1 MSISLIA
8 NSGIQ
13 FHRFEL
19 KIDPNEDVIKSMGF
33 QEYSDDPDSN
43 TTPTLLLSYYLPDQ
57 DFWVSK
63 KMLKELSYIDS
74 NNNLLLDNINY
85 NIVNGFA
92 SDDSDKDFYTIGD
105 VQDCMETYSS
115 LDGEP
120 DKWLPLPYFK
130 KNTNEQSLFGP
141 ISWARFCIKNISK
154 KEDKIKT
161 YKVALAFDTT
171 MDAKTQS
178 TYFVPKKGD
187 TDENDNLFG
196 LCNNE
201 DYILG
206 FCTDETCTWVQ
217 NYLTSSFTEAE
228 PTAIP
233 FYKHIA
239 QYVYLMK
246 YLEALNV
253 FTDTKLFSDKQLG
266 IEVDLVVDIGNANT
280 CGVLFESPSD
290 KDKSFNF
297 NSVDKLRLNDL
308 SNIHQYYDEP
318 FSMRLAFVKPK
329 FGDIHILEQKP
340 KSFTWLSI
348 VRLGEEAK
356 RLIGEYTID
365 PDKGK
370 ETATHHSSP
379 KRYLWDNRPS
389 DIPWEFVNLT
399 KDVNESVFYEGVSE
413 QFGPDGVYL
422 DGSNDTGFSIHA
434 NYSKKSL
441 MTFVFMEIIL
451 NAITQMNSHEFRLK
465 HGNLEKPRV
474 LKRITVTCP
483 TSIIQKEQI
492 ILRKAAEEAVQVMG
506 KAFKFLNNSQS
517 EDIDTD
523 HQIIPSPKD
532 LSKKLS
538 MIRERKD
545 WIYDE
550 ATCGQFVF
558 LYAEIAERYL
568 NNPEIFFNLYGK
580 KREDVDTATGKA
592 LTIGSIDI
600 GGGTTDL
607 MICAYQYEGS
617 LGQSAITP
625 NPLYWESFNI
635 AGDDLLK
642 EIVQQIILEGNNESS
657 AEGNHVGM
665 IKNAA
670 HRAGVTDVAKK
681 MQNFFGVDSNRQGYI
696 ARIIRKNFIV
706 QVAIPI
712 ALAYL
717 EQAVKNKQETELNY
731 EDIFKNSP
739 PNGQIVEA
747 FNTHFAPLKLE
758 EIKWTVSPTAIFS
771 VLETTF
777 DPMLRQ
783 LSAILS
789 AYGCDFILLAGKP
802 TSIPKIREMF
812 IKYYPVSPERII
824 SLDSYRVGRW
834 YPFADDLGYFEDPKT
849 IVCVGAIIALMGG
862 KLDKLDNFTIR
873 TEKLKRKLI
882 STADYIGL
890 LNRHTSNIE
899 EIFID
904 PDTNRYDIEVHSLP
918 MTIGYKQLPNKRYR
932 GRPIFKLDFNNEAL
946 KEKISERDP
955 TLEKLDVLKQVEA
968 YKVNLKSRLPF
979 IVKLKRVPSESKE
992 DIFIDMIKDVTKNE
1006 MSRSSLSL
1014 SIMTLAD
1021 ENGYWL
1027 DTGEFVLNIK

>member
-19 KIDPNEDVIKSMGF
+19 KINPNDDVIKSMGF
-33 QEYSDDPDSN
+33 YEDIDWESG
-43 TTPTLLLSYYLPDQ
+43 TVTLSLVYYLPEQ
-57 DFWVSK
+57 EFWVPK
-63 KMLKELSYIDS
+63 TFLKEENYIDK
-74 NNNLLLDNINY
+74 NNRLLLDDINY
-85 NIVNGFA
+85 TSA
-92 SDDSDKDFYTIGD
+92 KSYALDDGYEGFYTIGD
-105 VQDCMETYSS
+105 VQDCMETYAS

-130 KNTNEQSLFGP
+130 KNTNEESLFGP
-141 ISWARFCIKNISK
+141 IGWARFCMKNISK
-154 KEDKIKT
+154 KEDKIKI

-171 MDAKTQS
+171 IDVQAQN
-178 TYFVPKKGD
+178 TYFAPKKGD
-187 TDENDNLFG
+187 TNENENLFG

-201 DYILG
+201 DYVINFLS
-206 FCTDETCTWVQ
+206 DEEKCGWVH
-217 NYLTSSFTEAE
+217 NYLTSAVMEVE
-228 PTAIP
+228 PTETP
-233 FYKHIA
+233 YRKFLA
-239 QYVYLMK
+239 QYIYLIR

-253 FTDTKLFSDKQLG
+253 FPDTKLFSDDQADV
-266 IEVDLVVDIGNANT
+266 EVDLVVDIGNANT

-318 FSMRLAFVKPK
+318 FSMRLAFVEPK
-329 FGDIHILEQKP
+329 FGDIHIPEYKNFKWPSL
-340 KSFTWLSI
+340 

-356 RLIGEYTID
+356 RLIGQYTID

-389 DIPWEFVNLT
+389 DIPWEFVNFS
-399 KDVNESVFYEGVSE
+399 KDKNLNTSVYYEGVSE
-413 QFGPDGVYL
+413 QFESDGEYAH
-422 DGSNDTGFSIHA
+422 DGNFSTQHF
-434 NYSKKSL
+434 YSKKSL

-465 HGNLEKPRV
+465 HGNLEKPRS

-492 ILRKAAEEAVQVMG
+492 ILRKSAEEAVQVMR
-506 KAFKFLNNSQS
+506 KVFKNTFLKSQP
-517 EDIDTD
+517 DDNDTD

-642 EIVQQIILEGNNESS
+642 EIVQQVILEGNSESS

-717 EQAVKNKQETELNY
+717 EQAVKNKHETELNY

-758 EIKWTVSPTAIFS
+758 EIKWTVSPTAVFS

-802 TSIPKIREMF
+802 TSIPRIREMF

-932 GRPIFKLDFNNEAL
+932 GRPIFKLDFNNESL
-946 KEKISERDP
+946 REKISERDP
-955 TLEKLDVLKQVEA
+955 FLEEVNVLKQVEA

-1014 SIMTLAD
+1014 SIMTLSD

>member
-13 FHRFEL
+13 FHRFEI
-19 KIDPNEDVIKSMGF
+19 KINPNEDVIKSMGF
-33 QEYSDDPDSN
+33 IEDKSN
-43 TTPTLLLSYYLPDQ
+43 LLSLGFAYYLPDQ
-57 DFWVSK
+57 DFWVPK
-63 KMLKELSYIDS
+63 NFLLAQEYIDK
-74 NNNLLLDNINY
+74 NNNILLENINY
-85 NIVNGFA
+85 NIVKGFA
-92 SDDSDKDFYTIGD
+92 LRDGEFYTIGD
-105 VQDCMETYSS
+105 VQDCLETYSS
-115 LDGEP
+115 FEGQP
-120 DKWLPLPYFK
+120 DKWLPMPYFR
-130 KNTNEQSLFGP
+130 KNTNEESLFGP
-141 ISWARFCIKNISK
+141 ISWARFSIKNVSK

-161 YKVALAFDTT
+161 YKVALAFDT
-171 MDAKTQS
+171 ALYAQLES
-178 TYFVPKKGD
+178 TYFAPKESD
-187 TDENDNLFG
+187 TQENENLFG

-206 FCTDETCTWVQ
+206 FCIDQSCEWVQ
-217 NYLTSSFTEAE
+217 KYLTNSFREGESTEM
-228 PTAIP
+228 P
-233 FYKHIA
+233 YNKHVA
-239 QYVYLMK
+239 QYVYLIK
-246 YLEALNV
+246 YLEALKV
-253 FTDTKLFSDKQLG
+253 FPDAKLFTDDK
-266 IEVDLVVDIGNANT
+266 IKVEVDLVVDVGNANT

-290 KDKSFNF
+290 KDRAFNF

-308 SNIHQYYDEP
+308 SNIHQYYNEP
-318 FSMRLAFVKPK
+318 FSMRLAFSEPR
-329 FGDIHILEQKP
+329 FGEIYIHEHKNFRWP
-340 KSFTWLSI
+340 SV

-356 RLIGEYTID
+356 RLIGEDTID
-365 PDKGK
+365 PNKGK
-370 ETATHHSSP
+370 ETATYHSSP
-379 KRYLWDNRPS
+379 KRYLWDDRVA
-389 DIPWEFVNLT
+389 DIPWEFINSTNNLNSH
-399 KDVNESVFYEGVSE
+399 VAY
-413 QFGPDGVYL
+413 DGVTDQFTNEGKHVKDWSQEDDDKFGTQPY
-422 DGSNDTGFSIHA
+422 
-434 NYSKKSL
+434 YSKKSL

-451 NAITQMNSHEFRLK
+451 NAITQVNSHEFRLK
-465 HGNLEKPRV
+465 HGNLEKPRS
-474 LKRITVTCP
+474 LKRITITCP

-492 ILRKAAEEAVQVMG
+492 ILRKAAEEAVEVMS
-506 KAFKFLNNSQS
+506 KVFKNLIRPSVS
-517 EDIDTD
+517 ENEDDQ
-523 HQIIPSPKD
+523 QIIPSPRD
-532 LSKKLS
+532 LAKNLN
-538 MIRERKD
+538 MIREKKD

-568 NNPEIFFNLYGK
+568 NNPKIFFDLYGK
-580 KREDVDTATGKA
+580 KREDVDTVTGKA

-635 AGDDLLK
+635 AGDDFLK
-642 EIVQQIILEGNNESS
+642 EIVQQIILEGNNESG
-657 AEGNHVGM
+657 AEKNHVGI

-670 HRAGVTDVAKK
+670 QDAGVTEIAKK

-717 EQAVKNKQETELNY
+717 EQAVKSKHETELTY

-739 PNGQIVEA
+739 PNSQIVEA
-747 FNTHFAPLKLE
+747 FNFHFAPLKLE
-758 EIKWTVSPTAIFS
+758 EIKWKVSPEAVFS

-777 DPMLRQ
+777 DPLLRQ

-812 IKYYPVSPERII
+812 IKYYPASPERII
-824 SLDSYRVGRW
+824 SLDTYRVGRW

-862 KLDKLDNFTIR
+862 KLDKLDNFSIR

-890 LNRHTSNIE
+890 LNKHTSNIE

-932 GRPIFKLDFNNEAL
+932 GRPIFKLDFNNAAL
-946 KEKISERDP
+946 NEKIWERDMSIKKN
-955 TLEKLDVLKQVEA
+955 TVETSKQVEA
-968 YKVNLKSRLPF
+968 YKVNLKNRLPF
-979 IVKLKRVPSESKE
+979 IVKLKRTPSESKE
-992 DIFIDMIKDVTKNE
+992 DIFIDSIKDVTKNE
-1006 MSRSSLSL
+1006 MSRSFLSL
-1014 SIMTLAD
+1014 SIMTLSD

>member
-33 QEYSDDPDSN
+33 CEMEMWEENKISLEYA
-43 TTPTLLLSYYLPDQ
+43 YYLPDQ
-57 DFWVSK
+57 DFWVPK
-63 KMLKELSYIDS
+63 KLLKGQEYIDK
-74 NNNLLLDNINY
+74 NNNLLLDSINY
-85 NIVNGFA
+85 NIVKGFA
-92 SDDSDKDFYTIGD
+92 LGDEEFYTIGD
-105 VQDCMETYSS
+105 VQDCLEIYSS
-115 LDGEP
+115 LQGEP
-120 DKWLPLPYFK
+120 NKWIPLPYFK
-130 KNTNEQSLFGP
+130 KNTNDESLFGP
-141 ISWARFCIKNISK
+141 ISWARCSIQNISK

-161 YKVALAFDTT
+161 YKIALAFDTAVAT
-171 MDAKTQS
+171 KLEDI
-178 TYFVPKKGD
+178 YFAPRKSD
-187 TDENDNLFG
+187 TNEHENMFG
-196 LCNNE
+196 LSNNE
-201 DYILG
+201 DYNLN
-206 FCTDETCTWVQ
+206 FCDVKYDCGWVQ
-217 NYLTSSFTEAE
+217 KYLMSLVLEEE
-228 PTAIP
+228 PTEKP
-233 FYKHIA
+233 YFKYLS
-239 QYVYLMK
+239 QYTYLIK
-246 YLEALNV
+246 YLEALQIFPDV
-253 FTDTKLFSDKQLG
+253 KLFSDDQVDV
-266 IEVDLVVDIGNANT
+266 EVDLVVDIGNANT

-308 SNIHQYYDEP
+308 SNIHNYYNDP
-318 FSMRLAFVKPK
+318 FSMRLAFVEPN
-329 FGDIHILEQKP
+329 FGDIHVPEHKNFKWPSL
-340 KSFTWLSI
+340 

-379 KRYLWDNRPS
+379 KRYLWDERPA
-389 DIPWEFVNLT
+389 DIPWEFVNFKGKNL
-399 KDVNESVFYEGVSE
+399 NNSIYYEGVSE
-413 QFGPDGVYL
+413 QFEFDGKYAH
-422 DGSNDTGFSIHA
+422 DGNFSTQPY
-434 NYSKKSL
+434 YSKKSL

-451 NAITQMNSHEFRLK
+451 NAITQINSHEFRFK
-465 HGNLEKPRV
+465 HGNIEKPRS

-483 TSIIQKEQI
+483 TAIIQKEQI
-492 ILRKAAEEAVQVMG
+492 ILRKSAEEAVQVMS
-506 KAFKFLNNSQS
+506 KVFKNTFLKLQV
-517 EDIDTD
+517 EDNDTD

-532 LSKKLS
+532 LAKNLS

-568 NNPEIFFNLYGK
+568 NNPKIFFDLYGK

-617 LGQSAITP
+617 NGQSAITP

-642 EIVQQIILEGNNESS
+642 EIIQQIILEGSNDQNTETTHT
-657 AEGNHVGM
+657 GI
-665 IKNAA
+665 IKQAA
-670 HRAGVTDVAKK
+670 KQAGVTDIAKK

-717 EQAVKNKQETELNY
+717 ELAVKNKHETELNY
-731 EDIFKNSP
+731 EDVFKNSP
-739 PNGQIVEA
+739 PNSQVVEA

-758 EIKWTVSPTAIFS
+758 DIKWNVSPEAVFS

-789 AYGCDFILLAGKP
+789 AYGCDFVLLAGKP

-824 SLDSYRVGRW
+824 SLDNYRVGRW
-834 YPFADDLGYFEDPKT
+834 YPFSDDLGYFEDPKT

-862 KLDKLDNFTIR
+862 KLDKLNNFTIR

-890 LNRHTSNIE
+890 LNKHTSNID

-904 PDTNRYDIEVHSLP
+904 PDTNRYDIEIHSLP

-932 GRPIFKLDFNNEAL
+932 GRPIFKLDFNNEIL
-946 KEKISERDP
+946 SEKVWERDMFIKDNP
-955 TLEKLDVLKQVEA
+955 VETSKQVEA
-968 YKVNLKSRLPF
+968 YKVNLKNRLPF
-979 IVKLKRVPSESKE
+979 VVKLKRTLSESKE
-992 DIFIDMIKDVTKNE
+992 DIFIDSIKDATKNE
-1006 MSRSSLSL
+1006 MSRSFLSL

-1027 DTGEFVLNIK
+1027 DTGEFVLSIK